1 MRRRSIRTR
10 LTDWPERTTCGLAV
24 VRARQPEGKLL
35 RRLLKP
41 GTQLR
46 LLISGL
52 AAICALSTTS
62 MAQRYSFREY
72 TQGLGNLNIASLTQ
86 DRTGFLWVGTQNGLY
101 RYDGSQFQSFGAAQG
116 LPDRVIQDL
125 YVGMDGTLW
134 VASSTGFFYQ
144 QKDGRFAEVQP
155 LAPGLPF
162 LPRAGTAFASNK
174 TNEVIAV
181 TKAGAV
187 VLRRSKD
194 DRWAAQP
201 LELEGTPQ
209 SALFGPDGAL
219 WYGCD
224 LDLCRFA
231 DGKTSR
237 MGATLGLPS
246 EEWTNLLL
254 TRSGKIWIR
263 GDAHVGEIDPAKLR
277 FELHDLPGSL
287 ASEAYPALSE
297 DAQGRILTAQGPS
310 LGMWENGHWRMVTE
324 HNGLSRFEIQ
334 DLFVDREG
342 SVWISVVGH
351 GLKRWVGQD
360 HWEGYT
366 EADGLSDDLVWG
378 AMRDRK
384 GRLWIGTESGLDWIA
399 PGQPNPKAWRQPG
412 IMTDRA
418 GALVE
423 AADGAIWMGSIAGAL
438 VRIDP
443 NSLVGRQWKLPKL
456 YSVVI
461 DSQQNVWAATS
472 SGLYELS
479 SNWAHSDPTLT
490 EDPAFGS
497 VYQRFSSLCVDAQ
510 GKIWAAADQGLFL
523 KDGKGW
529 HSIDLGSSGAH
540 PDTIA
545 IDQDGY
551 IWAAGPSQELMRLKV
566 DGYRVTEVKHIGRP
580 PLLSQQ
586 IVALMVDH
594 RGWLW
599 VGQDAGLTVFDGRS
613 WRSYTQDDGLLWN
626 DVDSFA
632 LAEDLD
638 HSIWIGTSGGLSHL
652 ITPQDA
658 PTGLPQAPAFSQV
671 TYGNKLLGNGS
682 AVQWSSSPLEI
693 SMALL
698 SFRGTQDAGIRYRLV
713 GGQGSE
719 WEETRDMDVHFQHL
733 APGNYQFQVAEVD
746 QSGHLISPVATY
758 SFRITPRWWQSRE
771 LQIGLA
777 LFALAVLVAT
787 WRQRVGALVKQKRH
801 LEAAVKLRTI
811 DLEKEKGELMRT
823 REQMRHYAE
832 HDDLTGLWNHRIIV
846 ERLRIEVDR
855 SRREGLPVSII
866 LADLDYFKRINDTF
880 GHPAGDQVL
889 KEASATFHRMV
900 RTYDWVGRY
909 GGEEFLLILPGSGF
923 VHARQRAEELRI
935 AVQECCVKE
944 GETMIPLTASFGVAS
959 GFPAGHEELIREADE
974 ALYKAKNSGRNR
986 VVATE
991 IDARRDMMPRV
1002 G

>member
-1 MRRRSIRTR
+1 
-10 LTDWPERTTCGLAV
+10 
-24 VRARQPEGKLL
+24 
-35 RRLLKP
+35 
-41 GTQLR
+41 
-46 LLISGL
+46 
-52 AAICALSTTS
+52 

-889 KEASATFHRMV
+889 KEASATFQRMV

>member
-1 MRRRSIRTR
+1 
-10 LTDWPERTTCGLAV
+10 
-24 VRARQPEGKLL
+24 
-35 RRLLKP
+35 
-41 GTQLR
+41 
-46 LLISGL
+46 
-52 AAICALSTTS
+52 